1 MLLKAQAIREK
12 LGGAYSPSVSG
23 GCGRLP
29 RQEYSITVQFNSSP
43 ENVEKLSKSVLALID
58 SVKNTAPSASDVAK
72 VKEALIRARE
82 VEIKQNGYWVSN
94 ILGRD
99 QSGEDIAGL
108 GAAYDE
114 MLKNISAAQIQ
125 AAAKKYFDT
134 ANYARFVLLP
144 ESGKIT
150 P

>member
-1 MLLKAQAIREK
+1 
-12 LGGAYSPSVSG
+12 
-23 GCGRLP
+23 
-29 RQEYSITVQFNSSP
+29 
-43 ENVEKLSKSVLALID
+43 
-58 SVKNTAPSASDVAK
+58 

-82 VEIKQNGYWVSN
+82 VEVKQNGYWVGN

-99 QSGEDIAGL
+99 QAGEDIAGL

-134 ANYARFVLLP
+134 TNYARFVLLP
-144 ESGKIT
+144 ESGKVT